1 MRIRRA
7 LAFKERKLKHLLIT
21 ILLLLPFHTSANESK
36 VIDKLAKPVLDL
48 FSKNEIEHV
57 ASKALENSSVSDYIS
72 KADLVQ
78 TDSQF
83 HGYLN
88 VLGKFYSLEL
98 IHQQGIEG
106 TFITRWYI
114 LKYQRQPAL
123 ISLEFYKADDEWE
136 VHSINLKLE
145 LDDYFEERSKI
156 EIGKLGV
163 QKES

>member
-1 MRIRRA
+1 LQSIN
-7 LAFKERKLKHLLIT
+7 FQEKKLKHLLIT
-21 ILLLLPFHTSANESK
+21 ILLLAPFFTYANESQQ
-36 VIDKLAKPVLDL
+36 IDKLAKPILDL

-57 ASKALENSSVSDYIS
+57 ASKALEHSSVSDYIS
-72 KADLVQ
+72 KADLIQ

-88 VLGKFYSLEL
+88 VLGKFYSLQL

-106 TFITRWYI
+106 TYSTRWYV

-145 LDDYFEERSKI
+145 LDDYLEERSKI
-156 EIGKLGV
+156 EIGKLGK
-163 QKES
+163 KEN